1 MHGRVINILF
11 NTVVSRE
18 LQGAVCDSS
27 DSEHGSKPE
36 VTVMKVHH
44 QPSAKTSYDP
54 NRYGNKL
61 LPAIL
66 LLYVCTVSNRYRL
79 HFEKESQ
86 QELDLR
92 KHEAKTK
99 PLKNVAEVVYLT
111 FTYAVHQ

>member
-1 MHGRVINILF
+1 MYGRVINVLF
-11 NTVVSRE
+11 YAVVSRE
-18 LQGAVCDSS
+18 PQGAACDSS
-27 DSEHGSKPE
+27 DSEHDSKPE

-61 LPAIL
+61 TL
-66 LLYVCTVSNRYRL
+66 LLYVCIISNRYRF

-86 QELDLR
+86 QVLDLR

-111 FTYAVHQ
+111 FTYTVHQ